1 MAFIR
6 GTQVRMGRGGRFIA
20 EITIVK
26 VAILMLVFLLTY
38 LLPQRVVGVFPGERQ
53 ILFAVYL
60 IANALGLWRYFSG
73 VAHRELTLRVLF
85 VLDISFIIYL
95 SKYFALDRG
104 MLLMILA
111 GLVVYES
118 LVVGR
123 LFGFIALVC
132 SIAYFIGFSHF
143 GPVSAS
149 AIGKTVAGYE
159 MPIAIGSLVIIYV
172 FVFLVARNFQE
183 MIGESEYLA
192 QELADATIASEL
204 AKEEVVRRNQQLST
218 LLQISESLSSSLE
231 IDRLFKNFEQAIGN
245 SVPFDNFSLLVFDAE
260 IRAFRVLVSRHE
272 YRELSE
278 AAVFPIDKG
287 VAGHVYNRG
296 VPYLVRDMAA
306 DPFASELVDRAD
318 SVGSLICV
326 PLHYQDDMLGVL
338 CLENKKP
345 NAFSQEELRF
355 VESISPLVA
364 IAVNNVVSFQIIKTA
379 SSRDKL
385 TNLYNYFAFTQ
396 RFCEMLETSHRRDR
410 ALTMILID
418 LDDFKLVN
426 DTYGHL
432 AGNTVLS
439 QMGELF
445 TSFFRRSDLVARY
458 GGEEFAVVLNN
469 TPMDIGLVIA
479 DALRQCVEESEFLGG
494 DQPKIPITVSIGVSS
509 TADEGI
515 TFIARPSRRRDD
527 DHFVENL
534 EEIADLMLASADAAM
549 YRSKHDGKNRV
560 TASEYSVFAHK
571 NFTEYRRTAPDGALP
586 VVNKKITWSPQRV

>member
-1 MAFIR
+1 
-6 GTQVRMGRGGRFIA
+6 MGRGGRFIA
-20 EITIVK
+20 EIAIVK
-26 VAILMLVFLLTY
+26 IAIFVMIVLLTY
-38 LLPQRVVGVFPGERQ
+38 ILPQRVVSVFPAERQ
-53 ILFAVYL
+53 IIFVVYL
-60 IANALGLWRYFSG
+60 LANALGVWRYFCG
-73 VAHRELTLRVLF
+73 AEHRELTLRVLF
-85 VLDISFIIYL
+85 FLDIGFVIYL
-95 SKYFALDRG
+95 SKYLAMDRG
-104 MLLMILA
+104 VLMMVLA
-111 GLVVYES
+111 GLVVYET

-132 SIAYFIGFSHF
+132 SIVYFIGFSRI

-149 AIGKTVAGYE
+149 MIGKTLAGYE
-159 MPIAIGSLVIIYV
+159 IPVAIVSLAIIYI

-183 MIGESEYLA
+183 MITESEYLA

-204 AKEEVVRRNQQLST
+204 AKDEVVRRNQQLST

-245 SVPFDNFSLLVFDAE
+245 SVPFDNFSLLVYDAE
-260 IRAFRVLVSRHE
+260 VRAFRVLVSRHE

-296 VPYLVRDMAA
+296 ISYLVRDMAA
-306 DPFASELVDRAD
+306 DPFASELLDGAGNIR
-318 SVGSLICV
+318 SLICV
-326 PLHYQDDMLGVL
+326 PLHYQDDLLGVL
-338 CLENKKP
+338 CLESESP
-345 NAFSQEELRF
+345 NAFRQEQLRF

-385 TNLYNYFAFTQ
+385 TSLYNYFAFTQ
-396 RFCEMLETSHRRDR
+396 RFCEMLETTHRRDR
-410 ALTMILID
+410 PLSLLLID
-418 LDDFKLVN
+418 LDDFKQVN

-494 DQPKIPITVSIGVSS
+494 EQPRIKMTISLGVSS
-509 TADEGI
+509 TEDEGVN
-515 TFIARPSRRRDD
+515 FVARPSRRRDD

-534 EEIADLMLASADAAM
+534 EEIAETMLAHADAAM
-549 YRSKHDGKNRV
+549 YRSKREGKNRV
-560 TASEYSVFAHK
+560 SASEHSPFAHK
-571 NFTEYRRTAPDGALP
+571 NFTDYRRRAPEGALP
-586 VVNKKITWSPQRV
+586 VVNKRITWRPGSG

>member
-1 MAFIR
+1 
-6 GTQVRMGRGGRFIA
+6 MGRGGRFIA
-20 EITIVK
+20 EIAIVK
-26 VAILMLVFLLTY
+26 IAILVMVVLLTY
-38 LLPQRVVGVFPGERQ
+38 MLPQRVAGVFPAERQ
-53 ILFAVYL
+53 IIFVVYL
-60 IANALGLWRYFSG
+60 LANALGVWRYFAG
-73 VAHRELTLRVLF
+73 AEHRELTLRVLF
-85 VLDISFIIYL
+85 FLDIGFIIYL
-95 SKYFALDRG
+95 SKYLALDRG
-104 MLLMILA
+104 VLLMVLA
-111 GLVVYES
+111 GLVVYET

-132 SIAYFIGFSHF
+132 SIVYFIGFSRM

-149 AIGKTVAGYE
+149 MIGKTLAGYE
-159 MPIAIGSLVIIYV
+159 IPVAIVSLAIIYI
-172 FVFLVARNFQE
+172 FVFLVVRNFQE
-183 MIGESEYLA
+183 MITESEYLA
-192 QELADATIASEL
+192 QDLADATIASEL
-204 AKEEVVRRNQQLST
+204 AKDEVVRRNQQLST

-245 SVPFDNFSLLVFDAE
+245 SVPFDNFSLLVYDAE
-260 IRAFRVLVSRHE
+260 VRAFRVLVSRHE

-296 VPYLVRDMAA
+296 ISYLVRDMAA
-306 DPFASELVDRAD
+306 DPFASELLDGAGNIR
-318 SVGSLICV
+318 SLICV
-326 PLHYQDDMLGVL
+326 PLHYQDDLLGVL
-338 CLENKKP
+338 CLESESP
-345 NAFSQEELRF
+345 NAFRQEQLRF

-385 TNLYNYFAFTQ
+385 TSLYNYFAFTQ
-396 RFCEMLETSHRRDR
+396 RFCEMLETTHRRGR
-410 ALTMILID
+410 PLSLLLID
-418 LDDFKLVN
+418 LDDFKQVN

-494 DQPKIPITVSIGVSS
+494 EQPRIKMTISLGVSS
-509 TADEGI
+509 TEDEGVN
-515 TFIARPSRRRDD
+515 FVARPSRRRDD

-534 EEIADLMLASADAAM
+534 EEIAETMLAHADAAM
-549 YRSKHDGKNRV
+549 YRSKRDGKNRV
-560 TASEYSVFAHK
+560 SASEHSLFAHK
-571 NFTEYRRTAPDGALP
+571 NFTDYRRRAPEGALP
-586 VVNKKITWSPQRV
+586 VVNKRITWRPGSG